1 MTNVQLTTLLCTLAS
16 NVMVAFVIV
25 SGLLLFNVFTVVSR
39 KEECLFKCFVLTA
52 IKYLTIILKDDQAT

>member
-1 MTNVQLTTLLCTLAS
+1 
-16 NVMVAFVIV
+16 MVAFVIV